1 MNFTNRSLYNNSGGL
16 DSGGGGEGRST
27 SNQLSRTDGSAA
39 DTQPRPSQST
49 QGRNREIS
57 KSRNW
62 NRNQSSAD
70 SGDSGLISQISP
82 LRGPQSSPSPSV
94 SYQPNLAS
102 VSVPPHSPSSSSLPP
117 TSSFSLPVPPS
128 ASQFYP
134 STEPSSSI
142 NHQQRQQFHPPAA
155 PPPVPPPHSANHHTA
170 SASYGWGDTVN
181 PVDGESS
188 GIPGGMSLMD
198 YRRTYSDS
206 CIPSSFSEPNRRF
219 QQQGGTLQYQQH
231 QVQNQGPTY
240 PPPPPQPRH
249 VQTLPPVNELTF
261 PRCQNTNNTAG
272 TETNSSN
279 TTSTIDGGSYFN
291 GTGLYLSSRCRHQ
304 SSITVS
310 QQHQQN
316 HSWRKLQPDY
326 HSMRNIP
333 QRYAPLHHHHHHNNH
348 HHQMMPM
355 NPQQQQLTTVEDM
368 IMEGYEGYGGGQNG
382 VWGMN
387 GNGFSASVHDLP
399 SSMNTSRL
407 RR

>member
-1 MNFTNRSLYNNSGGL
+1 
-16 DSGGGGEGRST
+16 
-27 SNQLSRTDGSAA
+27 
-39 DTQPRPSQST
+39 
-49 QGRNREIS
+49 
-57 KSRNW
+57 
-62 NRNQSSAD
+62 
-70 SGDSGLISQISP
+70 
-82 LRGPQSSPSPSV
+82 
-94 SYQPNLAS
+94 
-102 VSVPPHSPSSSSLPP
+102 
-117 TSSFSLPVPPS
+117 
-128 ASQFYP
+128 
-134 STEPSSSI
+134 
-142 NHQQRQQFHPPAA
+142 
-155 PPPVPPPHSANHHTA
+155 
-170 SASYGWGDTVN
+170 
-181 PVDGESS
+181 
-188 GIPGGMSLMD
+188 MD

-219 QQQGGTLQYQQH
+219 QQQGVTLQYQQH

-333 QRYAPLHHHHHHNNH
+333 QRYAPLHHHHHHHHNNH

-355 NPQQQQLTTVEDM
+355 NPQQQQLATVEDM